1 MDLHGS
7 EISRVCIDPR
17 ISRVCSKFRA
27 FVNGFVPN
35 FAHSRISRRFDT
47 HAEYNIVKPYAATS
61 CQLNAERRGQVVLVL
76 VQRRQDR
83 DDEHEWRRPSDA
95 AASFAVRPTMNLLPT
110 WHGRPV
116 KHSAPATSVSGPVR
130 QLVLRFRAFDTTQ
143 TFRDVNIISRIC
155 SESSQIS
162 LTTPPWFLVKRNSIS
177 TSSKAVTVT

>member
-27 FVNGFVPN
+27 FVNGRGFVPN

-95 AASFAVRPTMNLLPT
+95 AASLQSVRLKPYASLADVAWTPCEALRSRHVGFGT
-110 WHGRPV
+110 
-116 KHSAPATSVSGPVR
+116 SPATGS
-130 QLVLRFRAFDTTQ
+130 Q
-143 TFRDVNIISRIC
+143 ISRI
-155 SESSQIS
+155 
-162 LTTPPWFLVKRNSIS
+162 
-177 TSSKAVTVT
+177 